1 MNGETES
8 SKNLHAHAFD
18 GTTRDVTV
26 WLSLL
31 IYQLWTY
38 LDMSQCV
45 DSCEGT
51 RVRRDWPPVVLCV
64 TRWMHSLAI
73 VPPLSYYVV
82 SSHRYEETGDGLKC
96 IGPLGE
102 WKRGKYGRLS
112 HWRNCLRSSSW
123 VAEQRY
129 YLYLLYWGYIYTYMK
144 INRVFQAKLNK
155 NEWNIYK
162 FSGKHWWNWSNNL
175 ANHLHYKIT

>member
-26 WLSLL
+26 WWSLL
-31 IYQLWTY
+31 IYQFWTY

-96 IGPLGE
+96 IGPLSE
-102 WKRGKYGRLS
+102 WKRRKYGRLS

-144 INRVFQAKLNK
+144 INWWVYIFMG
-155 NEWNIYK
+155 IYIHIWK
-162 FSGKHWWNWSNNL
+162 SIDFH
-175 ANHLHYKIT
+175 A

>member
-26 WLSLL
+26 WTTLL
-31 IYQLWTY
+31 IYQLWTT
-38 LDMSQCV
+38 LEMSQCV

-144 INRVFQAKLNK
+144 INRFSYIK
-155 NEWNIYK
+155 K
-162 FSGKHWWNWSNNL
+162 FFLQFSYEKGNVRSCPNARGNFGHPYNSL
-175 ANHLHYKIT
+175 